1 VGSKPRG
8 KARSWHSGLTGES
21 AMRGYV
27 QEWDAAMRNEGLH
40 KTNRSAGGRPLHAPI
55 AVPRS
60 ASSPGNSSRSRLDVN
75 RDTQ

>member
-1 VGSKPRG
+1 
-8 KARSWHSGLTGES
+8 
-21 AMRGYV
+21 MRGYV